1 MSIADGQNLCLFK
14 QKAKYHALFRIC
26 TYIFSK
32 SNKIDAVVTQ
42 QNDIYESSNESY
54 ITQKKK
60 KNVLRYAKYLYRM
73 KSFNLHITQF
83 QKLKNCSVCNTY
95 NLIFILTFTMAV
107 TLHAVFVCNTCI
119 VRIQIYAFEHP
130 KICQAQ

>member
-1 MSIADGQNLCLFK
+1 MN
-14 QKAKYHALFRIC
+14 
-26 TYIFSK
+26 IFSK

-54 ITQKKK
+54 ITYTKQ
-60 KNVLRYAKYLYRM
+60 KNVLRYA
-73 KSFNLHITQF
+73 NLHTTVF
-83 QKLKNCSVCNTY
+83 CSFHKLKKCSICNKY
-95 NLIFILTFTMAV
+95 NFFFTMAV

-130 KICQAQ
+130 KICQVQWGTNLYFRKSLLNVPNNL